1 MDTYAQL
8 EALAAVIAGLA
19 DTGVW
24 TERNVMETLLAVFTP
39 QELGRLGYSD
49 RVNAH
54 LKEYGDD
61 RENDG

>member
-24 TERNVMETLLAVFTP
+24 TERNVMETLLAVFTQ
-39 QELGRLGYSD
+39 QELGRLGYGD
-49 RVNAH
+49 RVDAY
-54 LKEYGDD
+54 LKDYGA
-61 RENDG
+61 NDE